1 MPNPYKMTQLII
13 TLLIVFVATA
23 IAVFLIVKSFRKK
36 GKKEDVCGGCSSD
49 CGECGFYKELEK
61 NKKI

>member
-1 MPNPYKMTQLII
+1 MTQLII
-13 TLLIVFVATA
+13 SLLIVFIATA

-36 GKKEDVCGGCSSD
+36 AKKEDICGGCSSD

-61 NKKI
+61 HQKLK